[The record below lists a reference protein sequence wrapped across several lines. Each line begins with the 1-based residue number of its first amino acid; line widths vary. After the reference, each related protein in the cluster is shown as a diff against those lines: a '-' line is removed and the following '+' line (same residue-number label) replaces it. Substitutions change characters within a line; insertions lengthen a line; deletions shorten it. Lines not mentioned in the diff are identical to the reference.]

1 MKFQEK
7 DLIDML
13 SGVKTSQ
20 EISEVGRRMR
30 TFSLGIAGS
39 RLDKELEMFFPGA
52 PLLPA
57 NGTLLP
63 WFLCIKEITNTY
75 TPQKKGMQSVHRA
88 GISEINLSI
97 GAGLNLQ
104 YEEIIF
110 EFYSSIC
117 MILPPPP

>member
-1 MKFQEK
+1 M
-7 DLIDML
+7 
-13 SGVKTSQ
+13 
-20 EISEVGRRMR
+20 GRRIR

-63 WFLCIKEITNTY
+63 WFLCIKENTNIHT
-75 TPQKKGMQSVHRA
+75 GMQSVHRA